1 MPCAP
6 LFLWHEVC
14 RQNLMKKAFLAAVIF
29 ATGLFA
35 LGCKKSEANATGPVQ
50 TNMEFNYTY
59 DKREVFID
67 DASIDMAE
75 LDQKINELS
84 EKVTAAGTTV
94 KAAAQPK
101 IEDLRKLRIALGRKL
116 EKLKGSTEADWN
128 ELKAD
133 YQKADSQMKVSLHES
148 SKWVQDNTRT

>member
-1 MPCAP
+1 
-6 LFLWHEVC
+6 
-14 RQNLMKKAFLAAVIF
+14 MKKAFLLAVIL

-35 LGCKKSEANATGPVQ
+35 PGCKKSEANATGPVQ
-50 TNMEFNYTY
+50 SNMEFNYAY

-67 DASIDMAE
+67 DASADLTE
-75 LDQKINELS
+75 LDQKISELS

-94 KAAAQPK
+94 KAAAQSK

-116 EKLKGSTEADWN
+116 ETLKDSKEADWD

-133 YQKADSQMKVSLHES
+133 YQKADSQMKVSLQQS
-148 SKWVQDNTRT
+148 WKWVQDNTRT